1 MIVVPAKHRPRIL
14 MIGTHL
20 PPTVGSQS
28 VAEGLATR
36 LKGLGF
42 SVGLSSRQRTRT
54 LRLADMLFTVWR
66 TRDSYDLIQ
75 LDVYSGAAFWWA
87 EWVSRL
93 ATVLRKPVVLT
104 LHGGN
109 LPQFAR
115 RHPQLISRLF
125 SRAAAITAPSRY
137 LADTLQRF
145 HGKIQVIPNPL
156 DLGVYQYRRRDNPR
170 PRMIWLRTFHLIYD
184 PLSAVQVLSHV
195 ASKFPDAHLTM
206 IGPDKDG
213 SLAKVREEAKRLG
226 VINQITFTGGVAK
239 AEVPALLS
247 TGDIFL
253 NTATADNSPV
263 SVLEA
268 MASGLDIV
276 STNVGGMT
284 YLIENE
290 REGILVPPRD
300 ANAMAAAVTRLL
312 SEPGLG
318 ARLSANSRKK
328 AEPHDWNAVLPL
340 WERVFADATSSP
352 KARDA

>member
-1 MIVVPAKHRPRIL
+1 M
-14 MIGTHL
+14 
-20 PPTVGSQS
+20 
-28 VAEGLATR
+28 
-36 LKGLGF
+36 
-42 SVGLSSRQRTRT
+42 
-54 LRLADMLFTVWR
+54 
-66 TRDSYDLIQ
+66 
-75 LDVYSGAAFWWA
+75 
-87 EWVSRL
+87 
-93 ATVLRKPVVLT
+93 LRKPLVLT

-109 LPQFAR
+109 LPQFAG
-115 RHPQLISRLF
+115 RHPQRVSHLF

-137 LADTLQRF
+137 LADALQRF
-145 HGKIQVIPNPL
+145 RGEIQVIPNPL

-170 PRMIWLRTFHLIYD
+170 PRLIWLRTFHLIYD
-184 PLSAVQVLSHV
+184 PLSAVQVL
-195 ASKFPDAHLTM
+195 ARITSKFPEAHLTM

-226 VINQITFTGGVAK
+226 VFNQITFTGGVAK

-247 TGDIFL
+247 AGDIFL

-284 YLIENE
+284 YLIEDG

-300 ANAMAAAVTRLL
+300 ADAMATAVTRLL

-318 ARLSANSRKK
+318 SRLSVNSRKK
-328 AEPHDWNAVLPL
+328 AEPHDWKVVLPL
-340 WERVFADATSSP
+340 WERVFTDACSP
-352 KARDA
+352 KARDG